1 MTGAN
6 RDRSRIPLGFIVL
19 VLGLGLA
26 GWAQTPGPEVRPF
39 VAVDAPAFVL
49 LHVRLIDGTGA
60 AAREDQAV
68 VVASGRVQAVGAASS
83 VKVPEG
89 AKVLDL
95 PGRTV
100 LPGLVGMHDHLYYS
114 ASLFQQRRAEGG
126 WPEPGVFLEEIA
138 VTGPSLYLAGGVTT
152 LRTTGSIEPAV
163 DLKVKRRID
172 AGLQPGPRI
181 HPTGPYLEGKGG
193 FFAQMHEI
201 GSPEEARQMVAFW
214 ARAGMDS
221 FKAYMHL
228 PRAELAASIAEA
240 HRLKL
245 KVTGHLCAVTWPEAI
260 DAGIDNL
267 EHGPVLA
274 DSELV
279 ADKKPDVCPDW
290 DAQLAAWMKTEIG
303 EPQGPGADPLAGGA
317 PRRGHLHPAGLREQR
332 ARSSSD
338 PGPGPGSHVT
348 HRSRE
353 LPHSPCPGEQCGQ
366 HGGRPRGCAPQGD
379 GLRAGLRARGRAAPG
394 WLGPHRERRRA
405 PRIREPARDRAP
417 GRGGLQ
423 LGGGSLHR
431 DEERR
436 RYLGEEAEIGTIAAG
451 KRADLVLV
459 KGDPSKT
466 IADIEKVELV
476 FKGGVGFDPKKL
488 IESVRGRVGIH

>member
-1 MTGAN
+1 
-6 RDRSRIPLGFIVL
+6 
-19 VLGLGLA
+19 
-26 GWAQTPGPEVRPF
+26 
-39 VAVDAPAFVL
+39 
-49 LHVRLIDGTGA
+49 
-60 AAREDQAV
+60 
-68 VVASGRVQAVGAASS
+68 
-83 VKVPEG
+83 
-89 AKVLDL
+89 
-95 PGRTV
+95 
-100 LPGLVGMHDHLYYS
+100 
-114 ASLFQQRRAEGG
+114 
-126 WPEPGVFLEEIA
+126 
-138 VTGPSLYLAGGVTT
+138 
-152 LRTTGSIEPAV
+152 
-163 DLKVKRRID
+163 
-172 AGLQPGPRI
+172 
-181 HPTGPYLEGKGG
+181 
-193 FFAQMHEI
+193 MHEI

-303 EPQGPGADPLAGGA
+303 SPKVQALI
-317 PRRGHLHPAGLREQR
+317 
-332 ARSSSD
+332 RSLVEHHVAVYTSTLPVFESSVRDRSSD

-348 HRSRE
+348 HRPRE

-366 HGGRPRGCAPQGD
+366 HGGNPEAALRKEMDFELAFV
-379 GLRAGLRARGRAAPG
+379 RAGGLLLAGSDPTGNGGVLPG
-394 WLGPHRERRRA
+394 FGNQREIELLVEAGFSSVEAVSIATRNGA
-405 PRIREPARDRAP
+405 
-417 GRGGLQ
+417 
-423 LGGGSLHR
+423 
-431 DEERR
+431 

-476 FKGGVGFDPKKL
+476 FKGGVGFDRRSSSSRCAGAWASTDGAA
-488 IESVRGRVGIH
+488 SVVAEDPHRGRHPSPDRTRRGR